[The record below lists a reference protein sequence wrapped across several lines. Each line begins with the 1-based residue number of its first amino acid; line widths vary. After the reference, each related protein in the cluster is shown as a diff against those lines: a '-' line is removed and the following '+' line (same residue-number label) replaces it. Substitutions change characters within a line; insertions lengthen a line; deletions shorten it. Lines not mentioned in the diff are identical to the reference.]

1 MAYLRMIRLLNFA
14 AMPLVGFMVVSADWL
29 IPAML
34 GPKWGPAVPMY
45 QWLAVAGVLQ
55 PLASSTGWLF
65 MSQGRS
71 ADMFRWAFI
80 STALIV
86 ASIVGAL
93 HWGATAVSASYGI
106 TCTFLVCPILFW
118 FVTRT
123 GPVRMED
130 FYAGMALPGGVT
142 LAGAIVFEV
151 LRLWVVISNPY
162 VGVLFA
168 AAVWPVILCAILV
181 MLPSGREALREMIE
195 MVQSNLPAS
204 FMRRRTPAIVI
215 A

>member
-1 MAYLRMIRLLNFA
+1 
-14 AMPLVGFMVVSADWL
+14 
-29 IPAML
+29 
-34 GPKWGPAVPMY
+34 
-45 QWLAVAGVLQ
+45 
-55 PLASSTGWLF
+55 
-65 MSQGRS
+65 
-71 ADMFRWAFI
+71 MFRWAFI

-123 GPVRMED
+123 GPVRMGD

-142 LAGAIVFEV
+142 LAGANVFEL
-151 LRLWVVISNPY
+151 LRLYVPSPNPY
-162 VGVLFA
+162 LAVLVSAF
-168 AAVWPVILCAILV
+168 VWPVILCGILV
-181 MLPSGREALREMIE
+181 MLPSGREALREMIDL
-195 MVQSNLPAS
+195 VRSNLSAS
-204 FMRRRTPAIVI
+204 STRRRTPAIVI